1 MSRVLV
7 MIFCFTIY
15 LDAIQR
21 VVMKHTS
28 TLYCW
33 LDISLLNAILLKLY
47 LYPNDDFRNYLPT
60 ISHHTSYIT
69 MSFHCSTQ
77 IFYIFGVIFAQI
89 VVELRGRKYK
99 NVPLM
104 SAALEA
110 GVLHIYIYILC
121 ILCIYIYIDLFI
133 YLFIYTYAV
142 RTWVLHECGAR
153 YFCIAINIKVKH
165 GLFPMLSLPLC
176 LS

>member
-1 MSRVLV
+1 
-7 MIFCFTIY
+7 
-15 LDAIQR
+15 
-21 VVMKHTS
+21 
-28 TLYCW
+28 
-33 LDISLLNAILLKLY
+33 
-47 LYPNDDFRNYLPT
+47 
-60 ISHHTSYIT
+60 
-69 MSFHCSTQ
+69 
-77 IFYIFGVIFAQI
+77 
-89 VVELRGRKYK
+89 
-99 NVPLM
+99 M

-110 GVLHIYIYILC
+110 GVLHIYIYYVYDV
-121 ILCIYIYIDLFI
+121 YIYIDLFI

>member
-89 VVELRGRKYK
+89 VVELRGAKIQKCAIDVCCIRSRS
-99 NVPLM
+99 P
-104 SAALEA
+104 A
-110 GVLHIYIYILC
+110 HIYILC

-142 RTWVLHECGAR
+142 RTWVLHECGR
-153 YFCIAINIKVKH
+153 
-165 GLFPMLSLPLC
+165 
-176 LS
+176 